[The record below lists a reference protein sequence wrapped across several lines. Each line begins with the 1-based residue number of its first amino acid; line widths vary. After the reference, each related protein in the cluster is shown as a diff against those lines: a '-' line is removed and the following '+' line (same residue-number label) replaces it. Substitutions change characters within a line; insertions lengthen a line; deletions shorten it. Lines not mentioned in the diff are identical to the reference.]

1 MFGNRETID
10 ESSYRMIDESDTDIV
25 DDIKDEKRYGSHAGH
40 LCDEGDFHER
50 YDKWSGGAYNR
61 TPQSNVYPSPTA
73 QQTMQY
79 PQPTQQMSAPAQPE
93 RQMQRTVVNG
103 RTYERPADPNAKPT
117 ASPKA
122 TALFMVLL
130 MVGLLSLCSGSPLTL
145 IVSIFMGVMILKTSA
160 KGPSTETDKK
170 VNALTA
176 VAIVVII
183 FSGVL
188 SCAGISAL
196 KTIAELFK
204 EIEVA

>member
-1 MFGNRETID
+1 M
-10 ESSYRMIDESDTDIV
+10 
-25 DDIKDEKRYGSHAGH
+25 
-40 LCDEGDFHER
+40 
-50 YDKWSGGAYNR
+50 
-61 TPQSNVYPSPTA
+61 
-73 QQTMQY
+73 
-79 PQPTQQMSAPAQPE
+79 TQQMSAPAQPE
-93 RQMQRTVVNG
+93 RQVQRTVVNG

-122 TALFMVLL
+122 TALFMVLI

-196 KTIAELFK
+196 KSIAELFK